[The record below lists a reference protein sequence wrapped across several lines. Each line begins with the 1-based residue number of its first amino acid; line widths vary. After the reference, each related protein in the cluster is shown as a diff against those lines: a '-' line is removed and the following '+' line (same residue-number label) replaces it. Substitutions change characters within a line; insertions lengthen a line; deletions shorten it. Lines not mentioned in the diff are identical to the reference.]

1 MLIRIHQINFKIK
14 YGPLKIAASNAKGH
28 RHQLSYY
35 DFLCWKSDVELWW
48 DQPQPKRMDFNR
60 QLRIFGLEYFQSI
73 SNNFITNIKKNP
85 QKYCVFLAPF
95 TILSPPKKCSPEPHA
110 LYATECNSRHRKHH
124 IVFAMVFF
132 FELRNIYIKLMA
144 LLYEIEKRS
153 ASGYWNLVFFLHCS
167 HLCLNTIIYSTVF
180 WCLCVCA
187 FWCLSTIYTWHWCI
201 SIYLKFNLHQKL
213 SGLNTQKRRSCFSLP
228 LSAFKKILQFN
239 VEMTII
245 PKSKLD
251 FHPMNI
257 PSYCIC
263 FRV

>member
-1 MLIRIHQINFKIK
+1 MRFSR
-14 YGPLKIAASNAKGH
+14 AV
-28 RHQLSYY
+28 Y
-35 DFLCWKSDVELWW
+35 DF
-48 DQPQPKRMDFNR
+48 
-60 QLRIFGLEYFQSI
+60 
-73 SNNFITNIKKNP
+73 
-85 QKYCVFLAPF
+85 AA
-95 TILSPPKKCSPEPHA
+95 PKKMQPGATCFIRHWVQQSSPKASHCF
-110 LYATECNSRHRKHH
+110 CNG
-124 IVFAMVFF
+124 FF

-251 FHPMNI
+251 FYPMNI